1 MSKAI
6 EQSNIVLSPVNI
18 NARKKIEI
26 RPGDTV
32 RVHQKIEEK
41 GKTRIQMFEGLVIAV
56 KHGKEAGGTFTV
68 RKVSSGVGIERIF
81 PLYSPAIE
89 KIEVVKQSKVRRAKL
104 YYIRDKVAREVKSKI
119 KQLMSQTPQSTADFE
134 KEETTLEPADQ
145 IDPASN
151 AAEAEEVVE
160 ETKEP
165 TEEKSEDTPEEAEKK
180 EETEEPKTEKEEKE
194 LTKK

>member
-119 KQLMSQTPQSTADFE
+119 KQLMTQTPQSTADFE
-134 KEETTLEPADQ
+134 E
-145 IDPASN
+145 
-151 AAEAEEVVE
+151 
-160 ETKEP
+160 
-165 TEEKSEDTPEEAEKK
+165 EEKPEVEQKEVEDVEKQTDSALDETEKK
-180 EETEEPKTEKEEKE
+180 EEAEQPKTEKEEKE